1 MHDTTNDENTK
12 NDVNDILSEYFDLDN
27 IEMETE

>member
-12 NDVNDILSEYFDLDN
+12 KDVNDILSGYFDLDS
-27 IEMETE
+27 IEMENE